1 MSLSLS
7 PTPDPVPKGSLS
19 WLPTREDTALIF
31 ESSGEAMFVTD
42 RDGRILSLNPVA
54 QQLVGRHQDVVGSV
68 FHELV
73 GCLSSREGSDRGCP
87 LAHTVRTGEVT
98 MVSPHQWIRADG
110 TGIEIAA
117 TFWPR
122 CQGMERVGAI
132 VVCRDLTVEREA
144 ERDVQRVARLAEDA
158 PNPIVEFDEEGSML
172 FANTAMV
179 ELLNYGTSIQ
189 GRVEAVF
196 PPNLLDVL
204 KHCLESQ
211 QPTVRLEH
219 RVEDC
224 VLAWSFFPLGSSK
237 QVRVYGADITAAV
250 ALRRAKEAAEESSR
264 AKAIFLATM
273 SHELRTPMNGV
284 LGCTQLLQDTALT
297 DPQRQLLETMHR
309 SAESLLVLV
318 NDILDFSKIEAG
330 KMSLEVADVDLHP
343 LVADV
348 ITLTSEAAKKKG
360 LTVQV
365 QLAPDIPAELR
376 GDPIRL
382 RQILF
387 NLVGNA
393 IKFTEQ
399 GGIHISVKT
408 VPCHQKNSDAIVL
421 YWTVKDSGI
430 GITADQQARL
440 FGAYAQADVST
451 ARRYGGTGLGLMIC
465 CQLVELMGGAMMV
478 ESKPG
483 EGSAFS
489 YTTSLLPAIQRVPSA
504 HVGKASIAAI
514 ADRATPLRI
523 LVVDDNE
530 INQVVACKFLQKL
543 GCQVEV
549 ARNGREAV
557 ESITHAT
564 YDAVLM
570 DCEMPEMDGYEA
582 TQEIRRQ
589 EHTTTRHLPIIALTG
604 HASSEDAQKCRQ
616 AGMDDVVTKP
626 MTLPTLR
633 ATLERLLAQ
642 PDFRYR

>member
-7 PTPDPVPKGSLS
+7 PTPDPAPKGSLS
-19 WLPTREDTALIF
+19 WLPTREDTSLIF

-54 QQLVGRHQDVVGSV
+54 QQLVGRHQEVIGLV
-68 FHELV
+68 FHGLV
-73 GCLSSREGSDRGCP
+73 GCLSSREVNYRGCP
-87 LAHTVRTGEVT
+87 LEHTVRTGEVT
-98 MVSPHQWIRADG
+98 MVSSHQWIRADA

-122 CQGMERVGAI
+122 YQGMERVGAI

-158 PNPIVEFDEEGSML
+158 PNPIVEFDEEGNML
-172 FANTAMV
+172 YANTAMV

-196 PPNLLDVL
+196 PPNLSDVL
-204 KHCLESQ
+204 NHCLESQ

-219 RVEDC
+219 HIEDRV
-224 VLAWSFFPLGSSK
+224 LSWSFFPLGDVK
-237 QVRVYGADITAAV
+237 QVRAYGTDITADV
-250 ALRRAKEAAEESSR
+250 ELRRAKETAEESAR

-273 SHELRTPMNGV
+273 SHELCTPMNGV
-284 LGCTQLLQDTALT
+284 LGCTHLLQDTSLT

-330 KMSLEVADVDLHP
+330 KMSLEVADVELHS
-343 LVADV
+343 LIADV
-348 ITLTSEAAKKKG
+348 ITLVSEAAKKKG
-360 LTVQV
+360 LIVQV

-376 GDPIRL
+376 GDPVRL

-399 GGIHISVKT
+399 GGIHVSVKT
-408 VPCHQKNSDAIVL
+408 LPCHQENSDAIVL
-421 YWTVKDSGI
+421 QWTVKDSGI

-440 FGAYAQADVST
+440 FGVYVQAEVST

-465 CQLVELMGGAMMV
+465 RQLVELMGGAITV
-478 ESKPG
+478 ESMPG
-483 EGSAFS
+483 KGSSFS
-489 YTTSLLPAIQRVPSA
+489 YTTSLLPAIQRATSA
-504 HVGKASIAAI
+504 HAGKRSIALM
-514 ADRATPLRI
+514 ADRTTPLRI

-557 ESITHAT
+557 DSIARAT

-582 TQEIRRQ
+582 TQEIRQQ
-589 EHTTTRHLPIIALTG
+589 EQTTTRHLPIIALTG
-604 HASSEDAQKCRQ
+604 HASSEDAQKCRL

-633 ATLERLLAQ
+633 EKLERLLAQ
-642 PDFRYR
+642 PAFRDH

>member
-1 MSLSLS
+1 MSQSLS
-7 PTPDPVPKGSLS
+7 PTPDPAPKGNLF
-19 WLPTREDTALIF
+19 WLPTREDMSLIF

-54 QQLVGRHQDVVGSV
+54 QRFVGRHHDVIGTM
-68 FHELV
+68 FHDLV
-73 GCLSSREGSDRGCP
+73 GCLFSREGDDRGCP

-98 MVSPHQWIRADG
+98 MVSPHQWIRTDG
-110 TGIEIAA
+110 TEIEIAA

-122 CQGMERVGAI
+122 CRGLECVGAM

-158 PNPIVEFDEEGSML
+158 PNPIAEFDGDGNML
-172 FANTAMV
+172 YANSAMV
-179 ELLNYGTSIQ
+179 RLLNRGPSIQ
-189 GRVEAVF
+189 GRMEAVF
-196 PPNLLDVL
+196 PPNLPEVL
-204 KHCLESQ
+204 NGCRKSQ
-211 QPTVRLEH
+211 QPTLLLEH
-219 RVEDC
+219 HVEDC
-224 VLAWSFFPLGSSK
+224 VLAWSFFPLGDSK
-237 QVRVYGADITAAV
+237 QVRAYGTDISADV
-250 ALRRAKEAAEESSR
+250 ELRRAKEAAEESAR
-264 AKAIFLATM
+264 AKGIFLATM

-284 LGCTQLLQDTALT
+284 LGCTELLRDTSLS
-297 DPQRQLLETMHR
+297 DPQRQLLEAMHR

-330 KMSLEVADVDLHP
+330 KMSLEVADVELHS
-343 LVADV
+343 LIADV

-360 LTVQV
+360 LILRV

-376 GDPIRL
+376 GDPVRL

-393 IKFTEQ
+393 IKFTHQ
-399 GGIHISVKT
+399 GEIHISVKT
-408 VPCHQKNSDAIVL
+408 APRRQEPSDAVVL
-421 YWTVKDSGI
+421 QWTVQDSGI
-430 GITADQQARL
+430 GITEDEQARL
-440 FGAYAQADVST
+440 FGVYAQANVST

-465 CQLVELMGGAMMV
+465 RQLVELMGGAITV
-478 ESKPG
+478 ESTPG
-483 EGSAFS
+483 KGSAFS
-489 YTTSLLPAIQRVPSA
+489 YTTRLLPAIQRTTDA
-504 HVGKASIAAI
+504 HTVNPPIASL
-514 ADRATPLRI
+514 ADRTTPLRI

-557 ESITHAT
+557 DSIAHAT

-570 DCEMPEMDGYEA
+570 DCEMPEMNGYEA

-604 HASSEDAQKCRQ
+604 HASSEDEQKCRR
-616 AGMDDVVTKP
+616 AGMDDVITKP

-633 ATLERLLAQ
+633 EKLERLLAR
-642 PDFRYR
+642 PDLRQR

>member
-7 PTPDPVPKGSLS
+7 PTSDPAPKGNLS
-19 WLPTREDTALIF
+19 WSPTREDMFLIL

-42 RDGRILSLNPVA
+42 REGRILSLNPVA
-54 QQLVGRHQDVVGSV
+54 QQLVGRHQNVIGLV

-73 GCLSSREGSDRGCP
+73 GCLSSKEGSHRGCP
-87 LAHTVRTGEVT
+87 LEHTVRTGEVI
-98 MVSPHQWIRADG
+98 MVSPHLWIRADG

-122 CQGMERVGAI
+122 GQGLERVGAL

-144 ERDVQRVARLAEDA
+144 ERDVQRVARLSEDA
-158 PNPIVEFDEEGSML
+158 PNPIVEFDEAGIML
-172 FANTAMV
+172 YANTAMV
-179 ELLNYGTSIQ
+179 ELLNRGTSIQ
-189 GRVEAVF
+189 GRVEGVF
-196 PPNLLDVL
+196 PPNLTDVL

-219 RVEDC
+219 RVDDC
-224 VLAWSFFPLGSSK
+224 VLAWSFFPLGDLK
-237 QVRVYGADITAAV
+237 QVRVYGTDVTADV
-250 ALRRAKEAAEESSR
+250 ELRRAKEAAEESAR

-330 KMSLEVADVDLHP
+330 KMSLEVADVELRS
-343 LVADV
+343 LIADV

-360 LTVQV
+360 LIVQV
-365 QLAPDIPAELR
+365 ELAPDIPAELR
-376 GDPIRL
+376 GDSIRL

-399 GGIHISVKT
+399 GRIDVSVKT
-408 VPCHQKNSDAIVL
+408 MPCHQENSDAIVL
-421 YWTVKDSGI
+421 QWTVKDTGI

-440 FGAYAQADVST
+440 FGAYSQAEVST

-478 ESKPG
+478 ESEPG
-483 EGSAFS
+483 KGSSFT
-489 YTTSLLPAIQRVPSA
+489 YITSLLPAIQRATSA
-504 HVGKASIAAI
+504 HAVKPSIASM
-514 ADRATPLRI
+514 ADRTTPLRI

-549 ARNGREAV
+549 ARNGCEAV
-557 ESITHAT
+557 DSIAHVT

-570 DCEMPEMDGYEA
+570 DCEMPEMNGYEA

-589 EHTTTRHLPIIALTG
+589 EQSTNRHLPIIALTG
-604 HASSEDAQKCRQ
+604 HASSEDEQKCRH

-633 ATLERLLAQ
+633 TKLERLLA
-642 PDFRYR
+642 PSGARHH